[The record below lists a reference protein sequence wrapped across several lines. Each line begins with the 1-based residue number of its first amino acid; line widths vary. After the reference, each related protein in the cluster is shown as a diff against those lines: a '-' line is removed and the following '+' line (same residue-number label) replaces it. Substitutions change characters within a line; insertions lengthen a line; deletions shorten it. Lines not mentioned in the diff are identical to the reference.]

1 MDNLAYSQI
10 SVPKKFEAE
19 VRDFL
24 EFLQQKEERSLKK
37 KSSDFFGCLDGR
49 LDGME
54 IQRSMREEDE

>member
-10 SVPKKFEAE
+10 IVPKRFEAE

-24 EFLQQKEERSLKK
+24 EFLQLKDMKSKK

-49 LDGME
+49 LNGME
-54 IQRSMREEDE
+54 IQRSMREDE